1 MAQQWNT
8 KKYMVELG
16 AAMLVYAV
24 MLVASNLL
32 ERRLQPDGVLLVA
45 LNMMPILGVLAAA
58 WAIVRAFFR
67 MDELQRRIQ
76 FEALVLAFAGT
87 AVITFSWGFVEDMG
101 VPHLSAFMVWP
112 IMAMLWITGLAIA
125 TWRYH
130 R

>member
-24 MLVASNLL
+24 LLVASNVL
-32 ERRLQPDGVLLVA
+32 ERRLQPEGVLLVA
-45 LNMMPILGVLAAA
+45 LNLMPILGVLAAA

-101 VPHLSAFMVWP
+101 VPHLRAFMVWP
-112 IMAMLWITGLAIA
+112 IMAMLWIAGLAIA

>member
-8 KKYMVELG
+8 KKYIVELG

-24 MLVASNLL
+24 LLVASNVL
-32 ERRLQPDGVLLVA
+32 ERRLQPEGVLLVA
-45 LNMMPILGVLAAA
+45 LNLMPILGVLAAA

-101 VPHLSAFMVWP
+101 VPHLRAFMVWP
-112 IMAMLWITGLAIA
+112 IMAMLWIAGLAIA